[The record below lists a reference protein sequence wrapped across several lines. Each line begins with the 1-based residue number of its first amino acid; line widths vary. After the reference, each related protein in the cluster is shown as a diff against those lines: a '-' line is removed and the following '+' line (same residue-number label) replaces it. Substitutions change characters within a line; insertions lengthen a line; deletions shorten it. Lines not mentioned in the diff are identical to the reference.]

1 LYFPFKYAS
10 LSFTLVGESS
20 LTKENKMDQMS
31 QIIQSMLDVALQW
44 LLNNYLSLVMA
55 LLIFFIGKWVA
66 KLITKA
72 ARAIMLKAKMEQILV
87 SFIARIINTVLII
100 FVVIAALTQLGI
112 ETTSLVALIGA
123 AGLAVGLALKDS
135 LQNFASGVMLISFR
149 PFKAGDF
156 VEVAGVSGVVER
168 IAIFAT
174 TMRTGDN
181 KEITVPNG
189 AIYGGT
195 IINYSARPTRRVDMV
210 FGIGYDDDL
219 KKAKAL
225 IEQVLQ
231 DDPRILKDPAPVVA
245 VSELADSS
253 VNFIVRPWVNSADY
267 WPVYWDIHEKIKL
280 TFDENGISIPYP
292 QMDVHLDKAA
302 S

>member
-1 LYFPFKYAS
+1 M
-10 LSFTLVGESS
+10 E
-20 LTKENKMDQMS
+20 QMTE
-31 QIIQSMLDVALQW
+31 IVQSMLDVAVQW

-66 KLITKA
+66 NLITKA
-72 ARAIMLKAKMEQILV
+72 VRALMLKANMEQILV
-87 SFIARIINTVLII
+87 SFLSRIVKSILLI
-100 FVVIAALTQLGI
+100 FVVIAALTQLGVA
-112 ETTSLVALIGA
+112 TTSLVAIIGA

-168 IAIFAT
+168 IAIFST
-174 TMRTGDN
+174 TMRTPDN
-181 KEITVPNG
+181 KEVTVPNG
-189 AIYGGT
+189 SIYGGT
-195 IINYSARPTRRVDMV
+195 IVNYSARPTRRVDMV

-225 IEQVLQ
+225 IEKIVNE
-231 DDPRILKDPAPVVA
+231 DERVLKDPAPVIA

-253 VNFIVRPWVNSADY
+253 VNFIVRPWVNATDY
-267 WPVYWDIHEKIKL
+267 WPVYWDMHEKLKL
-280 TFDENGISIPYP
+280 AFDENGISIPYP
-292 QMDVHLDKAA
+292 QMDVHLDKTE